1 MQAPAVLQWPQE
13 AAQVRAA
20 LQQGHTIVLCVT
32 QPHGTDRPA
41 ARARVR
47 AVLQAALGDWL
58 GCPSPMV
65 VLRSDAGM
73 PVQLAYPAC
82 PVSLSISH
90 ETGLSLAAIAPHG
103 TVGVDVLRTLSLPDA
118 SECLQLAHDY
128 LGPDAAQR
136 LAMQPPTECATAF
149 AYAWTQWEARL
160 KSAEL
165 GLREWTSE
173 LDHLLGRPSVH
184 VLPLHPPYC
193 GAVAWT
199 RPPSS
204 NE

>member
-1 MQAPAVLQWPQE
+1 MQAPAMLHWPQE

-20 LQQGHTIVLCVT
+20 LQQGHTVVLCVA
-32 QPHGTDRPA
+32 QPPGTDRPA

-47 AVLQAALGDWL
+47 AALQAALGDWL
-58 GCPSPMV
+58 GYPPPLV
-65 VLRSDAGM
+65 VLRGDAGM

-103 TVGVDVLRTLSLPDA
+103 TVGVDVLRTLSLPDT

-128 LGPDAAQR
+128 LGPAAAQL

-149 AYAWTQWEARL
+149 ACAWTQWEARL

-165 GLREWTSE
+165 GLGEWTSE
-173 LDHLLGRPSVH
+173 LAHLLGRPAVH
-184 VLPLHPPYC
+184 MLPLPPPYC
-193 GAVAWT
+193 GALAWAP
-199 RPPSS
+199 PPSVK
-204 NE
+204 E